1 MKEKLLHLLYDNRLI
16 RNDEE
21 FEIFDSTLDLLCNE
35 TIEAN
40 NIISLIHVLDDNT
53 EDMEVMYRLIHLI
66 EEYIS
71 SEESYIMLLNG
82 ISDIVNNSPEWSR
95 VIMYRL
101 LNDDDSVVKLKKIVK
116 SLDDNVY
123 NNIYKLLI
131 NIYNEDTSLFGD
143 KIKEIFFRWFKKD
156 LSELTAFE
164 NSHEVLIDFWYVGV
178 IYY

>member
-21 FEIFDSTLDLLCNE
+21 FEIFDSALDLLCDE

-40 NIISLIHVLDDNT
+40 DIISLIHVLDDNT

-71 SEESYIMLLNG
+71 SEKSYVMLLNG
-82 ISDIVNNSPEWSR
+82 ISDIVNNSSEWSR

-101 LNDDDSVVKLKKIVK
+101 LNDNDSVLKLKKILK

-164 NSHEVLIDFWYVGV
+164 NSHEALIDFGYMGV
-178 IYY
+178 VYY

>member
-40 NIISLIHVLDDNT
+40 DIISLIHVLDDNT

-101 LNDDDSVVKLKKIVK
+101 LNDNDSVLKLKKILK

-143 KIKEIFFRWFKKD
+143 KIKEI
-156 LSELTAFE
+156 LSSL
-164 NSHEVLIDFWYVGV
+164 
-178 IYY
+178 

>member
-21 FEIFDSTLDLLCNE
+21 FEIFDSTLDLLCDE

-40 NIISLIHVLDDNT
+40 DIISLIHILDDNT

-71 SEESYIMLLNG
+71 SEKSYIMLLNG

-101 LNDDDSVVKLKKIVK
+101 LNDNDSVLKLKKILK

-143 KIKEIFFRWFKKD
+143 KIKEIFFR
-156 LSELTAFE
+156 
-164 NSHEVLIDFWYVGV
+164 
-178 IYY
+178 

>member
-1 MKEKLLHLLYDNRLI
+1 MKEKLLYLLYNNRLI

-21 FEIFDSTLDLLCNE
+21 FEIFDSTLDLLCDE

-40 NIISLIHVLDDNT
+40 DIISLIHILDDNT
-53 EDMEVMYRLIHLI
+53 EDMKVMYRLIHLI

-82 ISDIVNNSPEWSR
+82 VNDIINNSPEWSR

-101 LNDDDSVVKLKKIVK
+101 LNDNDSVVKLKKIFK
-116 SLDDNVY
+116 NLDDNVY

-131 NIYNEDTSLFGD
+131 HIYNEDTSLFED
-143 KIKEIFFRWFKKD
+143 KIKEILFCTGNVKK
-156 LSELTAFE
+156 SKYCKKKFAGT
-164 NSHEVLIDFWYVGV
+164 G
-178 IYY
+178 

>member
-40 NIISLIHVLDDNT
+40 DIISLIHVLDDNT

-143 KIKEIFFRWFKKD
+143 KIKEI
-156 LSELTAFE
+156 LSSL
-164 NSHEVLIDFWYVGV
+164 
-178 IYY
+178 

>member
-21 FEIFDSTLDLLCNE
+21 FEIFDSTLDLLCDE

-40 NIISLIHVLDDNT
+40 DIISLIHVLDDNT

-66 EEYIS
+66 EEYIF
-71 SEESYIMLLNG
+71 SEKSYIMLLNG

-101 LNDDDSVVKLKKIVK
+101 LNDNDSVLKLKKILK

-143 KIKEIFFRWFKKD
+143 KIKEIFFR
-156 LSELTAFE
+156 
-164 NSHEVLIDFWYVGV
+164 
-178 IYY
+178 

>member
-40 NIISLIHVLDDNT
+40 DIISLIHVLDDNT
-53 EDMEVMYRLIHLI
+53 EDIEVMYRLIHLI

-143 KIKEIFFRWFKKD
+143 KIKEI
-156 LSELTAFE
+156 LSSL
-164 NSHEVLIDFWYVGV
+164 
-178 IYY
+178 

>member
-40 NIISLIHVLDDNT
+40 DIISLIHVLDDNT

-95 VIMYRL
+95 VIMYRI
-101 LNDDDSVVKLKKIVK
+101 LNDDDSVVKLKKIIK
-116 SLDDNVY
+116 NLNDNVY

-143 KIKEIFFRWFKKD
+143 KIKEI
-156 LSELTAFE
+156 LSGL
-164 NSHEVLIDFWYVGV
+164 
-178 IYY
+178 

>member
-21 FEIFDSTLDLLCNE
+21 FEIFDSTLYLLCNE

-40 NIISLIHVLDDNT
+40 DIISLIHVLDDNT

-143 KIKEIFFRWFKKD
+143 KIKEI
-156 LSELTAFE
+156 LSSL
-164 NSHEVLIDFWYVGV
+164 
-178 IYY
+178 